1 MIIEKLNHYESHSIF
16 DLCLGPWINNCV
28 GYRNHVHF
36 LLFCVYMTLISA
48 YSTIVGQRLF
58 QLVIFHDQVLFG
70 LFGPILQPRNLTT
83 TIIEH
88 ETIGAVTGV
97 LTLYLFLI
105 NLIAMGLVLSLTI
118 WQMSLISKG
127 QTCVEEKIDES
138 IINNSA
144 QRQQQRP
151 YDLGFKQNWKTFFEI
166 NNMTELLVRL
176 LVPISFQPK
185 HDGTYWISKYDE

>member
-1 MIIEKLNHYESHSIF
+1 MI
-16 DLCLGPWINNCV
+16 C
-28 GYRNHVHF
+28 GYA
-36 LLFCVYMTLISA
+36 TL
-48 YSTIVGQRLF
+48 VGQQQF
-58 QLVIFHDQVLFG
+58 QLVMFHDEILFG
-70 LFGPILQPRNLTT
+70 LFDPILRPHDMTT
-83 TIIEH
+83 AVLEH
-88 ETIGAVTGV
+88 NTIGAVTGV
-97 LTLYLFLI
+97 LTSFLFLA

-185 HDGTYWISKYDE
+185 HDGTYWVSKYDE